1 MFISK
6 SSPAGVLP
14 QFSKPPCT
22 LRPLCL
28 ESCVFR
34 IVFGKP
40 AQGSTRQLGK
50 TIKVSTDAISLTEL
64 ESPVG
69 LLRLAAGDQGLRQ
82 ILFPKSKPH
91 ADRAEHKISDVILSE
106 PLLRTRDPG
115 EPPRRLNREATHT
128 TGREASILLKETIR
142 QLRAY
147 FSGKLEQFDLP
158 LAPEG
163 TPFQLEVWR
172 RLCEIP
178 YGETISY
185 GELAR
190 RIGNPKASRAV
201 GLANGSNPISIVIPC
216 HRVIGSNGKLTG
228 YGGGLPIKEKLLA
241 LERRQ
246 LRLL

>member
-1 MFISK
+1 MHNAECAITMHNATMHSAVRDTHA
-6 SSPAGVLP
+6 AGTDTA
-14 QFSKPPCT
+14 PCV
-22 LRPLCL
+22 
-28 ESCVFR
+28 E
-34 IVFGKP
+34 I
-40 AQGSTRQLGK
+40 
-50 TIKVSTDAISLTEL
+50 

-69 LLRLAAGDQGLRQ
+69 PLLLSADGAGLRRIVFLNGMRTARPAANTLPHPALPLAAHGESHGPLEGQSG
-82 ILFPKSKPH
+82 S
-91 ADRAEHKISDVILSE
+91 SE
-106 PLLRTRDPG
+106 GQKTLT
-115 EPPRRLNREATHT
+115 A
-128 TGREASILLKETIR
+128 TIR

-147 FSGKLEQFDLP
+147 FSGELESFNLP

-172 RLCEIP
+172 RLCDIP
-178 YGETISY
+178 FGETMSY

-190 RIGNPKASRAV
+190 LIQRPRASRAV
-201 GLANGSNPISIVIPC
+201 GLANGSNPIPIVIPC